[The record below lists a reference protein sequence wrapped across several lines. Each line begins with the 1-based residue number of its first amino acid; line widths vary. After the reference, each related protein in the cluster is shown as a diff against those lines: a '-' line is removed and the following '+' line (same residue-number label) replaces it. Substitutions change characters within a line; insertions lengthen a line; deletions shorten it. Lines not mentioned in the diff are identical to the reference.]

1 MSFKISQSFLKEF
14 SKYLQGKACG
24 LQVKAKYIDK
34 IPFPKDSPVLDL
46 GNYFEFMAT
55 GSLPRNGQIPSPVMV
70 YKGTAKEKLSPDYER
85 ANASA
90 DFFRKTIEHYGI
102 EILEKSVDITV
113 GKKTGILDL
122 VAKFNDRIAIIDLKY
137 SGLLEDKWN
146 ELGWNI
152 ESLPYRDNIMVQSI
166 HYIMLLAERME
177 LEYTDVDFYFFVFNS
192 KDEND
197 AKIVKVKVDED
208 AFQSHNEA
216 IENVYHE
223 VVVKKHV
230 FKAKPKLSLCNSCPL
245 TDCTERATFPTIDTV
260 YYSI

>member
-1 MSFKISQSFLKEF
+1 MNLKISQSFLKEF

-55 GSLPRNGQIPSPVMV
+55 GSLPRNGIVPSPVYV
-70 YKGTAKEKLSPDYER
+70 YKGTAKERLSPDYER

-90 DFFRKTIEHYGI
+90 DFFLKTIQHYGI
-102 EILEKSVDITV
+102 EILDKSVDITV

-122 VAKFNDRIAIIDLKY
+122 VTKFKERIAIVDLKY
-137 SGLLEDKWN
+137 SGLLEDRWN
-146 ELGWNI
+146 ELGWDT
-152 ESLPYRDNIMVQSI
+152 ESLPYKDNIMVQSI
-166 HYIMLLAERME
+166 HYVMLLAEKME
-177 LEYTDVDFYFFVFNS
+177 IPYTEVDFYFFVFNS
-192 KDEND
+192 KDEKD
-197 AKIVKVKVDED
+197 AKIVKVNLDED
-208 AFQSHNEA
+208 AFESHNEA

-223 VVVKKHV
+223 VVVKKHK
-230 FKAKPKLSLCNSCPL
+230 FKAKPKLSTCNSCPL
-245 TDCTERATFPTIDTV
+245 LDCKERATFPMIENV